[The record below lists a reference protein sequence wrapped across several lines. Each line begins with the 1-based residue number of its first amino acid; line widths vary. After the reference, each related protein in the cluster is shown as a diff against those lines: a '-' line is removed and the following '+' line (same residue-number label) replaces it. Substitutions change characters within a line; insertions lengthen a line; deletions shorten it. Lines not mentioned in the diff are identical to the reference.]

1 MCYTCAFRL
10 FLYLHRNTA
19 HIVACISKLFVW
31 VGGLDDDDFVICYTE
46 KKNDDFFFL
55 FNSHLQNSLTLAW
68 SCMRENCKQ
77 PRQMVMMIKSTKCVK
92 MCLEYLVYVYYTS
105 VSER

>member
-31 VGGLDDDDFVICYTE
+31 VGGLVDDFVISYTCTA

-55 FNSHLQNSLTLAW
+55 FNSHLFTKFTYFRMELHA
-68 SCMRENCKQ
+68 RELQ
-77 PRQMVMMIKSTKCVK
+77 TTETDGDDDQVD
-92 MCLEYLVYVYYTS
+92 
-105 VSER
+105 